1 MDRLSEF
8 VKEYV
13 LLEGACAVGIATAE
27 TLRGGPPSADL
38 SYALTGAKS
47 AVCFAL
53 RLDQTLI
60 PPYLSKKDR
69 LSHET
74 DNFRTNFLASG
85 IALGLAK
92 HLEQKGHPS
101 VAIAANEVYRPETPR
116 GRLDMM
122 PDISLRYLAVR
133 SGVASFGLSGNVLR
147 RDGGAGIILGAV
159 VTTADLVPTDPLPA
173 EENYCDGCRLCM
185 ASCASQMMDP
195 KEKTEVTLGGKTFSY
210 SKRRDYLRCEFV
222 CGGFTGLHPSG
233 KWSTWSPG
241 RFPIPD
247 REEDFLPA
255 LASSIEAYN
264 RRPVMEGGHFH
275 VLMDSKLYL
284 TCGNC
289 QLVCVPD
296 KEERKRRHRMLV
308 ESGCVVQNPD
318 GTLEAFP
325 PEEAARR
332 LARMDPETRRLY
344 ERV

>member
-1 MDRLSEF
+1 MARLSEL
-8 VKEYV
+8 VKDYV
-13 LLEGACAVGIATAE
+13 LLEGACGAGIATTE
-27 TLRGGPPSADL
+27 TLRGGPPSTDL
-38 SYALTGAKS
+38 SYVLPGARS

-53 RLDQTLI
+53 KLDQTLI

-69 LSHET
+69 LSHEK

-85 IALGLAK
+85 MALGLAK
-92 HLEQKGHPS
+92 YLEQKGHPS
-101 VAIAANEVYRPETPR
+101 VPIAANEVYRPETPR

-159 VTTADLVPTDPLPA
+159 VTTAELEPTDPLPE

-195 KEKTEVTLGGKTFSY
+195 DVKTEVTLGDKTFSY

-241 RFPIPD
+241 RFAIPD
-247 REEDFLPA
+247 REEDFLRA
-255 LASSIEAYN
+255 LASSVEAYN
-264 RRPVMEGGHFH
+264 RRPVMEGGHLH
-275 VLMDSKLYL
+275 VLMDSKLYM
-284 TCGNC
+284 TCANC

-318 GTLEAFP
+318 GTLEAVP

-332 LARMDPETRRLY
+332 VARMSPEVRSLY
-344 ERV
+344 ERI

>member
-1 MDRLSEF
+1 MTRLSEL
-8 VKEYV
+8 VKDYV

-27 TLRGGPPSADL
+27 TLQGGPPSTDL
-38 SYALTGAKS
+38 SYALPGAKS

-53 RLDQTLI
+53 NLDQSLI

-74 DNFRTNFLASG
+74 DNFRTNFFTSG

-92 HLEQKGHPS
+92 YLEQKGHPS
-101 VAIAANEVYRPETPR
+101 VPIAANEVYRPETPR

-133 SGVASFGLSGNVLR
+133 SGVASFGLSGNVIR

-159 VTTADLVPTDPLPA
+159 VTNADLAPTDPLPE

-195 KEKTEVTLGGKTFSY
+195 EEKTEVTLGGRTFSY

-241 RFPIPD
+241 RFRIPD
-247 REEDFLPA
+247 REEDFLRA
-255 LASSIEAYN
+255 LASSVEAYN
-264 RRPVMEGGHFH
+264 RRPVMKGGHLH
-275 VLMDSKLYL
+275 VLMDSKLYM
-284 TCGNC
+284 TCANC

-318 GTLEAFP
+318 GTLEALP

-332 LARMDPETRRLY
+332 LARMSPETRNLY

>member
-1 MDRLSEF
+1 MARLSEL
-8 VKEYV
+8 VKDYV
-13 LLEGACAVGIATAE
+13 LLEGACAAGIATTE
-27 TLRGGPPSADL
+27 TLRGGPPSTDL
-38 SYALTGAKS
+38 SYVLPGARS

-53 RLDQTLI
+53 KLDQTLI

-69 LSHET
+69 LSHEK

-85 IALGLAK
+85 MALGLAK
-92 HLEQKGHPS
+92 YLEQKGHPS
-101 VAIAANEVYRPETPR
+101 VPIAANEVYRPETPR

-159 VTTADLVPTDPLPA
+159 VTTAELEPTDPLPE

-195 KEKTEVTLGGKTFSY
+195 DVKTEVTLGGKTFTY

-222 CGGFTGLHPSG
+222 CGGFTGLHSSG

-241 RFPIPD
+241 RFRIPD

-255 LASSIEAYN
+255 LASSVEAYN
-264 RRPVMEGGHFH
+264 RRPVMEGGHLH
-275 VLMDSKLYL
+275 VLMDSKLYM
-284 TCGNC
+284 TCANC

-308 ESGCVVQNPD
+308 EGGCGVQNPD
-318 GTLEAFP
+318 GTLEAVP

-332 LARMDPETRRLY
+332 VARMSPEVRSLY
-344 ERV
+344 ERI

>member
-1 MDRLSEF
+1 MARLSQL
-8 VKEYV
+8 VKDYV
-13 LLEGACAVGIATAE
+13 LLEGACAAGIATVE
-27 TLRGGPPSADL
+27 TLRGGPPSTDL
-38 SYALTGAKS
+38 TYALAGAKS

-53 RLDQTLI
+53 KLDQSLI

-69 LSHET
+69 LSHEA

-92 HLEQKGHPS
+92 YLEQKGHPS
-101 VAIAANEVYRPETPR
+101 VPIAANEVYRPETPR

-159 VTTADLVPTDPLPA
+159 VTTAELDPTDPLPE

-195 KEKTEVTLGGKTFSY
+195 EQKTEVTLGGRTFIY

-241 RFPIPD
+241 RFMIPD
-247 REEDFLPA
+247 REEDFLKA
-255 LASSIEAYN
+255 LASSLEAYN
-264 RRPVMEGGHFH
+264 RRPSMKGGHLH
-275 VLMDSKLYL
+275 VLMDSKLYM
-284 TCGNC
+284 TCANC

-296 KEERKRRHRMLV
+296 KEERKKRHRMLV
-308 ESGCVVQNPD
+308 EGGCVVQNPD
-318 GTLEAFP
+318 GSLEAVP

-332 LARMDPETRRLY
+332 LARMSPETRSLY

>member
-1 MDRLSEF
+1 MARLSEL
-8 VKEYV
+8 VKDYV
-13 LLEGACAVGIATAE
+13 LLEGACAAGIATTE
-27 TLRGGPPSADL
+27 TLRGGPPSTDL
-38 SYALTGAKS
+38 SYVLPGARS

-53 RLDQTLI
+53 KLDQTLI

-69 LSHET
+69 LSHEK

-85 IALGLAK
+85 MALGLAK
-92 HLEQKGHPS
+92 YLEQKGHPS
-101 VAIAANEVYRPETPR
+101 VPIAANEVYRPETPR

-147 RDGGAGIILGAV
+147 RDGGAGIILVAV
-159 VTTADLVPTDPLPA
+159 VTTAELEPTDPLPE

-195 KEKTEVTLGGKTFSY
+195 DVKTEVTLGGKTFTY

-222 CGGFTGLHPSG
+222 CGGFTGLHSSG

-241 RFPIPD
+241 RFRIPD

-255 LASSIEAYN
+255 LASSVEAYN
-264 RRPVMEGGHFH
+264 RRPVMEGGHLH
-275 VLMDSKLYL
+275 VLMDSKLYM
-284 TCGNC
+284 TCANC

-308 ESGCVVQNPD
+308 EGGCGVQNPD
-318 GTLEAFP
+318 GTLEAVP

-332 LARMDPETRRLY
+332 VARMSPEVRSLY
-344 ERV
+344 ERI

>member
-1 MDRLSEF
+1 MARMTQL
-8 VKEYV
+8 VKDYV
-13 LLEGACAVGIATAE
+13 LLEGACAAGIATAE
-27 TLRGGPPSADL
+27 TLQGGPPSTDL
-38 SYALTGAKS
+38 SYVLPNAKS
-47 AVCFAL
+47 AICFAL
-53 RLDQTLI
+53 KLDQSLI
-60 PPYLSKKDR
+60 PLYLSKKDR

-92 HLEQKGHPS
+92 YLEQKGHRS
-101 VAIAANEVYRPETPR
+101 VPIAANEVYRPETPR

-147 RDGGAGIILGAV
+147 RDAGAGIILGAV
-159 VTTADLVPTDPLPA
+159 VTTAELDPTDPLPE

-195 KEKTEVTLGGKTFSY
+195 EQKTDVTLGGRTFSY
-210 SKRRDYLRCEFV
+210 SKRRNYLRCEFV

-241 RFPIPD
+241 RFMIPD
-247 REEDFLPA
+247 REEDFLKA
-255 LASSIEAYN
+255 LASSVEAYN
-264 RRPVMEGGHFH
+264 RRPPMKGGHLH
-275 VLMDSKLYL
+275 VLMDSKLYM
-284 TCGNC
+284 TCANC

-318 GTLEAFP
+318 GSLEALP

-332 LARMDPETRRLY
+332 LARMNLETRSLY